1 MPTPTITNGEEH
13 FFPILYEGNGTAR
26 RVGKFVPFTDNATI
40 SNSIIFNSADS
51 ADRLMATIGTSST
64 ANTRRKMTLSFW
76 YKWTGTGTNY
86 QTLWTV
92 GGDGQTPYIAA
103 YINNN
108 GSRPKGSITF
118 FDYTGSGS
126 SYNSLIETKRGFS
139 DTSKWYHVL
148 FAMDTTQSTDSDRF
162 KIYVDGDLQ
171 ETDTNNYYSQDFDT
185 GFGTNVAYAYGTN
198 RTVSS
203 GSYWFNGSI
212 AELNHVDGT
221 ALTPSTFGVTDTST
235 GRWIPKTITGI
246 TYGDNGHRLQFLDST
261 HAGID
266 TSGNGNTFT
275 ASGLIDIESQPIAM
289 GGTAFN
295 TGSAGAWDGSYP
307 VANGFTKNTSTQ
319 AIYNDG
325 STAIGGVIG
334 WDFGS
339 GRSANIQHIKINQ
352 IAVNNSIT
360 GFTFEYSDNGS
371 DYTSVGTFSV
381 TASASEQTVS
391 VLNTAGKHRY
401 WRLKSTTDTSGGQS
415 SYRWIVAF
423 LGFYSQPVTT
433 DSPTQNF
440 VTFNPVDSGNNA
452 GATPGTAV
460 LANGNFRITAPSNP
474 SNWDQYRTSK
484 PLISGKFY
492 CEVTLTSL
500 NTATYFGVIS
510 RNQNIKGG
518 GWYSDQ
524 STGWSYDSQNG
535 KTENSNNGYISYGSA
550 RSEGDVVGIAVDL
563 VNGKLWFSENG
574 TYPNSGNPATGA
586 NPAYLNL
593 RRATQDGGLCF
604 TEARGYSGHNDWN
617 FGQRAFKYTPPTD
630 FVAVQQDNMSTTDK
644 GVSGL
649 VWMKN
654 RDATDNHQ
662 LYDSSRGKQKDLNPN
677 TTDQEGTTTDGL
689 QKFLIGGQEI
699 EDDESINTSGESYV
713 SWNWTAN
720 LGTTET
726 NNEGNTTV
734 TLQKNTTAG
743 FSIGTFTSTV
753 AAQTCGHGL
762 GVKPDFILLKR
773 RDGSQNWMAYHSAL
787 SSTDAYYL
795 HLNNTDTTQTGS
807 DFGNTVPTSTV
818 FTTNVT
824 GVASRTYCFWAWRA
838 VDGFSKFGK
847 YEGNNSADGTFVYLG
862 FKPAFVMIKGIDSS
876 SSSYPWAILDNRR
889 NPTNPVNL
897 LLEANATTVENN
909 LERIDFLSNGFKLR
923 QSYSYSNAG
932 ETYVYVA
939 FAEHPFVGDGTSP
952 VTAR

>member
-1 MPTPTITNGEEH
+1 MDSKTVVKPFPTTTTDIAVTVVDSGGNKFAVDGVTQGAVTL
-13 FFPILYEGNGTAR
+13 IEGATY
-26 RVGKFVPFTDNATI
+26 KFDQSDSSNATHPLRF
-40 SNSIIFNSADS
+40 STTSDGTHNSGTEYTTGVTTAGTPGSSGAYTQITV
-51 ADRLMATIGTSST
+51 ATGAPTLYYYCSSHSGMGGT
-64 ANTRRKMTLSFW
+64 ANT
-76 YKWTGTGTNY
+76 
-86 QTLWTV
+86 
-92 GGDGQTPYIAA
+92 
-103 YINNN
+103 
-108 GSRPKGSITF
+108 
-118 FDYTGSGS
+118 
-126 SYNSLIETKRGFS
+126 
-139 DTSKWYHVL
+139 
-148 FAMDTTQSTDSDRF
+148 
-162 KIYVDGDLQ
+162 
-171 ETDTNNYYSQDFDT
+171 QDQ
-185 GFGTNVAYAYGTN
+185 YGT
-198 RTVSS
+198 S
-203 GSYWFNGSI
+203 GW
-212 AELNHVDGT
+212 
-221 ALTPSTFGVTDTST
+221 
-235 GRWIPKTITGI
+235 
-246 TYGDNGHRLQFLDST
+246 RLQFLDST

-275 ASGLIDIESQPIAM
+275 ASNLIDFESQPIAM
-289 GGTAFN
+289 GGTAFD

-307 VANGFTKNTSTQ
+307 VANGFTESTSTQ

-339 GRSANIQHIKINQ
+339 GRSANIQTVKINSL
-352 IAVNNSIT
+352 AVNNSIT

-423 LGFYSQPVTT
+423 LGFYSEPITT

-440 VTFNPVDSGNNA
+440 VTFDEFDSGNNA

-460 LANGNFRITAPSNP
+460 LANGNLRITAPTNP

-563 VNGKLWFSENG
+563 DNGKLWFSENG

-630 FVAVQQDNMSTTDK
+630 FVAVQQDNMPTTDK
-644 GVSGL
+644 GVTGMA
-649 VWMKN
+649 WIKG
-654 RDATDNHQ
+654 RDTTYNH
-662 LYDSSRGKQKDLNPN
+662 LLIDSSRGGDSQLQPN
-677 TTDQEGTTTDGL
+677 LTNGTLTQPDMILKIFKGWI
-689 QKFLIGGQEI
+689 F
-699 EDDESINTSGESYV
+699 
-713 SWNWTAN
+713 SW
-720 LGTTET
+720 
-726 NNEGNTTV
+726 
-734 TLQKNTTAG
+734 K
-743 FSIGTFTSTV
+743 
-753 AAQTCGHGL
+753 
-762 GVKPDFILLKR
+762 ILL
-773 RDGSQNWMAYHSAL
+773 M
-787 SSTDAYYL
+787 
-795 HLNNTDTTQTGS
+795 
-807 DFGNTVPTSTV
+807 
-818 FTTNVT
+818 
-824 GVASRTYCFWAWRA
+824 
-838 VDGFSKFGK
+838 
-847 YEGNNSADGTFVYLG
+847 
-862 FKPAFVMIKGIDSS
+862 
-876 SSSYPWAILDNRR
+876 
-889 NPTNPVNL
+889 
-897 LLEANATTVENN
+897 
-909 LERIDFLSNGFKLR
+909 
-923 QSYSYSNAG
+923 
-932 ETYVYVA
+932 
-939 FAEHPFVGDGTSP
+939 
-952 VTAR
+952 

>member
-1 MPTPTITNGEEH
+1 MATPTIPNGEEY
-13 FFPILYEGNGTAR
+13 FFPIIYEGNGGGQ
-26 RVGKFVPFTDNATI
+26 RVGKFVPFTDNGTIANSVIFNDDDNAYLSRTNDAGDRDTFTI
-40 SNSIIFNSADS
+40 SVWVKRGNLGSVQHIFDTY
-51 ADRLMATIGTSST
+51 D
-64 ANTRRKMTLSFW
+64 
-76 YKWTGTGTNY
+76 
-86 QTLWTV
+86 
-92 GGDGQTPYIAA
+92 
-103 YINNN
+103 
-108 GSRPKGSITF
+108 
-118 FDYTGSGS
+118 GS
-126 SYNSLIETKRGFS
+126 SSNDGYIRFNANNTISIRLGSPSNMLYTTNRTFE
-139 DTSKWYHVL
+139 DTSKWYHIMLSVNTN
-148 FAMDTTQSTDSDRF
+148 DSTAGDRA
-162 KIYVDGDLQ
+162 KLYIDGDRITSFSTQ
-171 ETDTNNYYSQDFDT
+171 TNAGSADDTQFNYSSATFRIGSTTGGSYDFD
-185 GFGTNVAYAYGTN
+185 GYLAE
-198 RTVSS
+198 
-203 GSYWFNGSI
+203 FNQ
-212 AELNHVDGT
+212 VDGT

-235 GRWIPKTITGI
+235 GRWIPKTLSGI
-246 TYGDNGHRLQFLDST
+246 TYGTNGFRLQFLDST

-289 GGTAFN
+289 GGTAFD

-360 GFTFEYSDNGS
+360 GFAFEYSDNGS

-391 VLNTAGKHRY
+391 VTNTAGKHRY
-401 WRLKSTTDTSGGQS
+401 WRLRATTDTSGGQS

-423 LGFYSQPVTT
+423 LGFYSEPITT

-440 VTFNPVDSGNNA
+440 ATFDPLDSGNNA

-460 LANGNFRITAPSNP
+460 LANGNLRITAPSNP

-524 STGWSYDSQNG
+524 STGWSYA
-535 KTENSNNGYISYGSA
+535 SNNGNTENNNVDLSYGGA

-644 GVSGL
+644 GITGMA
-649 VWMKN
+649 WIKN
-654 RDATDNHQ
+654 RDATTNHSLQ
-662 LYDSSRGKQKDLNPN
+662 DSSRGSHEMIYPDLN
-677 TTDQEGTTTDGL
+677 TQEITVIDGV
-689 QKFLIGGQEI
+689 QKFLKGGCSI
-699 EDDESINTSGESYV
+699 EDDTLINTNVNSYV
-713 SWNWTAN
+713 NWNWVAN
-720 LGTTET
+720 GGTTASNSDGSIT
-726 NNEGNTTV
+726 STV
-734 TLQKNTTAG
+734 QANTTAG
-743 FSIGTFTSTV
+743 FSIVQFTGTGANATV
-753 AAQTCGHGL
+753 GHGL
-762 GVKPDFILLKR
+762 SSAPEWIVSKNLATSASWAVYHKNMT
-773 RDGSQNWMAYHSAL
+773 SAAYTLFLDTTAAL
-787 SSTDAYYL
+787 TSSSTMWNSTA
-795 HLNNTDTTQTGS
+795 
-807 DFGNTVPTSTV
+807 PTSSV
-818 FTTNVT
+818 INV
-824 GVASRTYCFWAWRA
+824 GANFQSNGSSQDMVHFCWHS
-838 VDGFSKFGK
+838 VDGFSKFGL
-847 YEGNNSADGTFVYLG
+847 YEGNNSTDGTFVYLG
-862 FKPAFVMIKGIDSS
+862 FKPAFVMVKSIDGS
-876 SSSYPWAILDNRR
+876 SSSYPWSIYDSARS
-889 NPTNPVNL
+889 PTNPVSL
-897 LLEANATTVENN
+897 LLEANSTAVDNT
-909 LERIDFLSNGFKLR
+909 LDRIDFLSNGFKFR
-923 QSYSYSNAG
+923 QAYSYSNAG